1 MDNYLTIWANSPNAG
16 RPTLSLQ
23 GLKETMLTAEKARSK
38 VDRIIIGGKTYSASE
53 IRRAIPPDLLINFP
67 TLNTVLEKVGEAC
80 TSRMN
85 SVSLYCCDDFMEQEV
100 LEICLT
106 FLGYVVDRSANAKT
120 YTISW

>member
-1 MDNYLTIWANSPNAG
+1 MDNYLTIWTNSPMQG
-16 RPTLSLQ
+16 QPTLSLQ
-23 GLKETMLTAEKARSK
+23 GLKEIMLTADKARSK
-38 VDRIIIGGKTYSASE
+38 VDRIIIGGKSYSAAE
-53 IRRAIPPDLLINFP
+53 IRRAIPPDLLMNFP
-67 TLNTVLEKVGEAC
+67 TLDIVLGRVEEAC

-85 SVSLYCCDDFMEQEV
+85 NVSLYCCDDSMEQEV